1 MSIYC
6 KIKKKMGRFTL
17 DIEFEAGDETVALM
31 GASGCGKSMTLR
43 CIAGIEKPDSGKI
56 VINGKTVFDSEKR
69 IYLTPQ
75 KRRTG
80 YLFQD
85 YALFPNM
92 TVEKNIRTVLPKDRE
107 CELDTILTAFH
118 LKGLENHY
126 PRQLSGGQKQR
137 CALARMMVT
146 QPEIIMLD
154 EPFSALDSYLRWQME
169 QEVVAA
175 LEKFGKTVLFVSH
188 DRDEV
193 YRISNQVV
201 VVNHGKNEPIQ
212 RKQELYQHPT
222 TYADALLTGC
232 KNICPVVTTGDS
244 VYAAE
249 YGLDLKKDDRSKEAA
264 YIGIRAKLIQPAHL
278 MKASEKALFL
288 DYEMV
293 SVTEGVF
300 NMIVMVRPKDA
311 SGLLRWEM
319 PKSVYQD
326 IYNHPLT
333 LAIPREDILLLK
345 NG

>member
-43 CIAGIEKPDSGKI
+43 CIAGIEKPDSGQI
-56 VINGKTVFDSEKR
+56 IINGKTVFDSNKR
-69 IYLTPQ
+69 IHLPPQ

-85 YALFPNM
+85 YALFSNM
-92 TVEKNIRTVLPKDRE
+92 TVEKNIRTVLPKDKE
-107 CELDTILTAFH
+107 QELDAILSAFH

-126 PRQLSGGQKQR
+126 PKQLSGGQKQR

-169 QEVVAA
+169 QEVVTA

-201 VVNHGKNEPIQ
+201 VINDGRNESIMH
-212 RKQELYQHPT
+212 KQDLYQHPV
-222 TYADALLTGC
+222 TYVDALLTGC
-232 KNICPVVTTGDS
+232 KNICPVTSNQGKVK
-244 VYAAE
+244 AAD
-249 YGLDLKKDDRSKEAA
+249 YGIEFDRMDGTDEIS
-264 YIGIRAKLIQPAHL
+264 YIGIRAKLIQPAYL
-278 MKASEKALFL
+278 MEAETKALFL
-288 DYEMV
+288 NYEII
-293 SVTEGVF
+293 SVTESVF
-300 NMIVMVRPKDA
+300 SMILMVRPENA
-311 SGLLRWEM
+311 LGLLRWEM
-319 PKSVYQD
+319 AKSVYQD
-326 IYNHPLT
+326 IYHHPFR
-333 LAIPREDILLLK
+333 LAIPQDNILLLK
-345 NG
+345 G